1 MADEAPEVAAVI
13 EQGTVYRD
21 GDDNDEEN
29 DEEEEEEEEEE
40 EDKYGEIVRCWQI
53 LPFYL
58 QLQLISLG
66 STYTMFRLLL
76 FDSYLRLIIVII
88 ILIVVYISVLS

>member
-1 MADEAPEVAAVI
+1 MADEALEVAAVI

-58 QLQLISLG
+58 
-66 STYTMFRLLL
+66 
-76 FDSYLRLIIVII
+76 
-88 ILIVVYISVLS
+88 